1 MIKLPFFKP
10 WESAIAV
17 LQDNIFGTDID
28 RWHTTF
34 NQLQDALPETPSQ
47 PAATDRRKEPRF
59 SLSLPVHHR
68 IKGQAADWKASSS
81 IDVSQNGI
89 RLALEG
95 PVSVGTHLELDV
107 KLPNVKK
114 TVRME
119 GVVVWEKPSING
131 TAISE
136 CGVAFE
142 SLRGGSTKGKLV
154 QFMAD
159 KLCRMAMKETY
170 SMTCR
175 PATSEKDLKDAY
187 ALVYREY
194 LKRKYCK
201 ADVSELHYT
210 VYSLLPKSKTFIL
223 EMDQRVVGTISVII
237 DSPCGIPME
246 SLFEDKIS
254 KFRREGRTIAEV
266 SLLALD
272 QSVFG
277 RKSFSL
283 TDFKKLSGSFLLFKM
298 MFDYIRYGVGVT
310 DLFITMH
317 PKHKELYQYLTF
329 EIIGPVRSYAGAEGN
344 PALPMRL
351 DVNRTVLTLPREL
364 SIQRY
369 FIEDKLPQEVIESR
383 FHWTS
388 ESISEFL
395 KIRNMWRHLS
405 PKQQEH
411 LKACYPGIQI

>member
-1 MIKLPFFKP
+1 MSFFKP

-28 RWHTTF
+28 RWHSTF
-34 NQLQDALPETPSQ
+34 NKLQEELPEPSNEI
-47 PAATDRRKEPRF
+47 AAQERRKEPRF
-59 SLSLPVHHR
+59 SLSLPVQHR
-68 IKGQAADWKASSS
+68 IKGLAADWKASNS

-89 RLALEG
+89 RLALAG

-142 SLRGGSTKGKLV
+142 SLRGGSTKSKLV
-154 QFMAD
+154 HFMAD
-159 KLCRMAMKETY
+159 KLCRMALKETY
-170 SMTCR
+170 NMTCR
-175 PATSEKDLKDAY
+175 PATSEEDLKAAY
-187 ALVYREY
+187 RLVYQEY

-201 ADVSELHYT
+201 ADHSELHYT
-210 VYSLLPKSKTFIL
+210 VYCLLPKSRTFLL
-223 EMDQRVVGTISVII
+223 EMDQKVVGTISVIV

-254 KFRREGRTIAEV
+254 RFRREGRTIAEV

-298 MFDYIRYGVGVT
+298 MFDYIRYSVGVT

-369 FIEDKLPQEVIESR
+369 FIEDKLPQEVIESHFDWDSAR
-383 FHWTS
+383 
-388 ESISEFL
+388 ISEFL
-395 KIRNMWRHLS
+395 KIRRMWPQLS
-405 PKQQEH
+405 LKQQEH
-411 LKACYPGIQI
+411 LRACYPEMTIE